1 MCRWQCGHREA
12 SGAADEGGDVDDC
25 GGNTAAAIGMAHC
38 CASAT
43 GNSDEVRIEFGG
55 DFGGDDADEGKLSTS
70 SSSATMSSTIGTS
83 GSIVVVV
90 VVVAVVVVVVGGV
103 VVDSWLCETVECA
116 WLARAM
122 SLSTLRLEIVAGG
135 EGGGEDAAAAA
146 AAVTATV
153 LPLEGGVAGAYERGV
168 TGWQT
173 TGLGAR
179 SAGGNTIDES

>member
-1 MCRWQCGHREA
+1 
-12 SGAADEGGDVDDC
+12 
-25 GGNTAAAIGMAHC
+25 MAHC

-55 DFGGDDADEGKLSTS
+55 DFGDDADEGKLSTS

-135 EGGGEDAAAAA
+135 EGGGEDVAAAA
-146 AAVTATV
+146 AAVTAT
-153 LPLEGGVAGAYERGV
+153 LEGGVAGAYERGV